1 MGKRRGKGEGS
12 IYRRQDGRWAAE
24 ITIEGRSR
32 KTLYGTT
39 REEVREKLLAAQH
52 EKRQGL
58 LRTGPRQTVKDY
70 LNYWLED
77 IHRTEIKLSTYSLYR
92 HHLDKHLLPA
102 LGHIQ
107 LQKLTSDQVQAFCAQ
122 KLRENISTGVIRL
135 QFTIL
140 SMALKDAVKRKRLAV
155 NVCDV
160 VTIPRLIKH
169 EWQFLTRVQAL
180 QLLEAAKGSR
190 LDCLL
195 TVALTTGMRLGELL
209 ALRWDDIDM
218 DTSILHVR
226 HSVRYVQGF
235 GVRESEPKT
244 EGSKG
249 SITLPLLVVD
259 ALKQH
264 RTSQLEARLKA
275 GATWQEQG
283 LVFPNMYGRYF
294 SRTKLYILFNKVLKE
309 AGLPHMRFHDL
320 RHSTATLLLSM
331 GVPAKVVQEIL
342 RHSTIS
348 TTLNTYAQ
356 VLPEMHR
363 DAMDK
368 MDSFFRGNKKDL

>member
-32 KTLYGTT
+32 KTLYGRT

-52 EKRQGL
+52 EKRQGV

-77 IHRTEIKLSTYSLYR
+77 IHRHEIKVSTYSLYR
-92 HHLDKHLLPA
+92 HHLDKHLIPA

-107 LQKLTSDQVQAFCAQ
+107 LQKLTSDHVQAFCAQ
-122 KLRENISTGVIRL
+122 KQRENVSTGVVRL

-169 EWQFLTRVQAL
+169 EWQYLTREQAL

-190 LDCLL
+190 LDRLL

-218 DTSILHVR
+218 DTYILHVR

-264 RTSQLEARLKA
+264 RTSQLEARLMA

-283 LVFPNMYGRYF
+283 LVFPNIYGRYF

-331 GVPAKVVQEIL
+331 GVPAKLVQEIL

-348 TTLNTYAQ
+348 TTLNTYAH

-368 MDSFFRGNKKDL
+368 MDTFFRGSK